1 LEGEFPPFVRTLVS
15 TYPLR
20 RCRTLSEEIIGEVY
34 AKSQGLIGRAVL
46 LLCEAAVLAVESGEE
61 SITLDLLRD
70 ERVLEALES
79 VRLVSKKRAAF

>member
-1 LEGEFPPFVRTLVS
+1 
-15 TYPLR
+15 
-20 RCRTLSEEIIGEVY
+20 
-34 AKSQGLIGRAVL
+34 
-46 LLCEAAVLAVESGEE
+46 LAVENGEE